1 MSAVSFAFLPASAV
15 LPRIIV
21 AAGFAGS
28 AFAVLAFSF
37 YLRRKVFPVL
47 QLAEMR
53 REEAAG
59 ATDAV
64 RGDGPAEPRDDDGI
78 VRIVQGR
85 MSDIHQRM
93 EEIAGTTEE
102 LSAMMEQTTA
112 LATEIAGDSL
122 AMAETIQEV
131 AGQAEKGKT
140 MAGTIKTGAGDTLNE
155 VSAATDK
162 MLAVFQKTKDELERA
177 IENTA
182 VVEQIEV
189 FSAAITE
196 IMGQT
201 NLLALNAAIEAARA
215 GEAGRGFSVVA
226 AEIRK
231 LADQSRQ
238 HIENIQ
244 TITAQV
250 RRSVRELSDTSHH
263 MLDFVMNDVRA
274 DFQMMHSA
282 VNQYKTHS
290 EMIDEVFQ
298 SFQSSSERLLEQVGS
313 LLGRLD
319 QVVAAASDSGEGG
332 AQMARRMTD
341 ISDTIRE
348 TVGEL
353 GGAARE

>member
-1 MSAVSFAFLPASAV
+1 M
-15 LPRIIV
+15 
-21 AAGFAGS
+21 
-28 AFAVLAFSF
+28 
-37 YLRRKVFPVL
+37 

-201 NLLALNAAIEAARA
+201 NLLALNAAIEAA
-215 GEAGRGFSVVA
+215 GRGFSVVA

-319 QVVAAASDSGEGG
+319 QVVAAASDSGEGV